1 MNYLIEDLEK
11 RSNQPRCDM
20 QFSVSKNALL
30 NELNLLQGIV
40 EKKSTI
46 PILSNVLIETVNDST
61 ISLVAT
67 DLDVSLQTEC
77 AAESGRP
84 GSIVLQARKL
94 FEIVRNLPDAE
105 INFAKEE
112 NDWVKIV
119 CASSEF
125 RIVGQSKEH
134 FPSTP
139 KAEKAGVTIPA
150 AVLHGLINR
159 TVFAITQEESRYALN
174 GALLSFGEGRLQM
187 VATDGHRLALAAA
200 SLDQAVDGADPLKVI
215 IPKKALI
222 ELARLTAGA
231 EEDLE
236 LSRDENHLYF
246 EIQNRHLTSRML
258 AGQFPNYD
266 LVLPKNNDKSISL
279 NVDRITQAIK
289 RAALMADERSHGVK
303 VDLATGKLSITS
315 QSADVGEA
323 REVIPLDY
331 TGDNL
336 SIGFNAQYVLDFLGV
351 VGTDEVLF
359 EFKDEQSPALL
370 RPSGD
375 GPADYKYV
383 VMPMRLL

>member
-1 MNYLIEDLEK
+1 M
-11 RSNQPRCDM
+11 
-20 QFSVSKNALL
+20 
-30 NELNLLQGIV
+30 
-40 EKKSTI
+40 
-46 PILSNVLIETVNDST
+46 

-77 AAESGRP
+77 AAESGRS

-105 INFAKEE
+105 INFAKED
-112 NDWVKIV
+112 NDWVKVV

-125 RIVGQSKEH
+125 RIVGQAKEH

-139 KAEKAGVTIPA
+139 KAEKAGITIPA
-150 AVLHGLINR
+150 GVLHRLINR

-174 GALLSFGEGRLQM
+174 GALLSFSEGRLQM

-200 SLDQAVDGADPLKVI
+200 GLDQALDGGAEPLKVI
-215 IPKKALI
+215 VPKKALI
-222 ELARLTAGA
+222 ELAKLTAGMD
-231 EEDLE
+231 EDLE
-236 LSRDENHLYF
+236 LSKDENHLYF
-246 EIQNRHLTSRML
+246 QIQNRHLTSRML

-266 LVLPKNNDKSISL
+266 LVLPKNNDKSITM
-279 NVDRITQAIK
+279 NVDRITQAIR

-303 VDLATGKLSITS
+303 VDLSNGKLSITS

-323 REVIPLDY
+323 KEVIPLDY
-331 TGDNL
+331 AGDNL

-351 VGTDEVLF
+351 VGTDEVVF

-375 GPADYKYV
+375 GQADYKYV

>member
-1 MNYLIEDLEK
+1 
-11 RSNQPRCDM
+11 M
-20 QFSVSKNALL
+20 QFSVSKNALSK
-30 NELNLLQGIV
+30 ELNLLQGIV

-46 PILSNVLIETVNDST
+46 PILSNVLIETANDST

-77 AAESGRP
+77 AAESVRSGA
-84 GSIVLQARKL
+84 IVLQAKKL

-105 INFAKEE
+105 INFSKED
-112 NDWVKIV
+112 NDWVRII
-119 CASSEF
+119 CASSDF
-125 RIVGQSKEH
+125 RIVGQAKEH

-139 KAEKAGVTIPA
+139 KADKAGVTIPA
-150 AVLHGLINR
+150 AVIHRLINR

-174 GALLSFGEGRLQM
+174 GSLLLFEEGSEQ
-187 VATDGHRLALAAA
+187 
-200 SLDQAVDGADPLKVI
+200 LKVI

-222 ELARLTAGA
+222 ELAKLTAGS
-231 EEDLE
+231 EEGLE

-246 EIQNRHLTSRML
+246 EVQNRYLTSRML

-279 NVDRITQAIK
+279 NVDKITQAI
-289 RAALMADERSHGVK
+289 RRVALMADERSHGIK
-303 VDLATGKLSITS
+303 VDLTNGKLTITS
-315 QSADVGEA
+315 QSVDVGEGK
-323 REVIPLDY
+323 EVIPLDY
-331 TGDNL
+331 TGENL

-351 VGTDEVLF
+351 VGTEEVLF

-375 GPADYKYV
+375 GK
-383 VMPMRLL
+383 

>member
-1 MNYLIEDLEK
+1 M
-11 RSNQPRCDM
+11 R
-20 QFSVSKNALL
+20 FSVGKNVLL
-30 NELNLLQGIV
+30 KELNLLQGIV

-46 PILSNVLIETVNDST
+46 PILSNVLIETVNDCT

-77 AAESGRP
+77 TAESAKA
-84 GSIVLQARKL
+84 GSMVLQARKL

-105 INFAKEE
+105 INFAKED
-112 NDWVKIV
+112 NDWVKVV

-125 RIVGQSKEH
+125 RIVGQAKEH

-150 AVLHGLINR
+150 TVLHGLINR

-174 GALLSFGEGRLQM
+174 GALLLFGEGRLQM
-187 VATDGHRLALAAA
+187 VATDGHRLALAA
-200 SLDQAVDGADPLKVI
+200 SNLESGGEPFKVI

-222 ELARLTAGA
+222 ELAKLTAGA
-231 EEDLE
+231 EEDIE
-236 LSRDENHLYF
+236 MSRDENHLYF
-246 EIQNRHLTSRML
+246 EVQSRHLTSRML

-279 NVDRITQAIK
+279 NADKIAQAIR
-289 RAALMADERSHGVK
+289 RAALMADERSHGIK
-303 VDLATGKLSITS
+303 IDLANGKLSITS

-323 REVIPLDY
+323 KEMIPLEY
-331 TGDNL
+331 TGDGL
-336 SIGFNAQYVLDFLGV
+336 SIGFNAQYMLDFLGV

-370 RPSGD
+370 RPSGE
-375 GPADYKYV
+375 GEADYKYV

>member
-1 MNYLIEDLEK
+1 
-11 RSNQPRCDM
+11 M

-30 NELNLLQGIV
+30 KELNLLQGIV

-46 PILSNVLIETVNDST
+46 PILSNVLIETANDSM

-77 AAESGRP
+77 NAESRRP

-105 INFAKEE
+105 INFAKED
-112 NDWVKIV
+112 NDWVKIL

-125 RIVGQSKEH
+125 RIVGQAKEH

-150 AVLHGLINR
+150 GVLHGLINR

-200 SLDQAVDGADPLKVI
+200 SLDQSLDGAEQIKVI
-215 IPKKALI
+215 VPKKALI
-222 ELARLTAGA
+222 ELAKLTAGV
-231 EEDLE
+231 EGDLE
-236 LSRDENHLYF
+236 LCRDENHLYF
-246 EIQNRHLTSRML
+246 EIQSRYLTSRML

-266 LVLPKNNDKSISL
+266 LVLPKNNDKSITL
-279 NVDRITQAIK
+279 NVDRITQAIR

-303 VDLATGKLSITS
+303 VDLTNGTLSITS

-323 REVIPLDY
+323 KEVIPLDY

-351 VGTDEVLF
+351 VGTDEVVF

-375 GPADYKYV
+375 GSADYKYV

>member
-1 MNYLIEDLEK
+1 
-11 RSNQPRCDM
+11 M

-30 NELNLLQGIV
+30 KELNLLQGIV

-46 PILSNVLIETVNDST
+46 PILSNVLIETANDSM

-67 DLDVSLQTEC
+67 DLDVSLQTTC
-77 AAESGRP
+77 AAESART

-105 INFAKEE
+105 INFAKED

-125 RIVGQSKEH
+125 RIVGQAKEH
-134 FPSTP
+134 FPAIPT
-139 KAEKAGVTIPA
+139 ADKAGVTIPA
-150 AVLHGLINR
+150 AVLHSLINR

-174 GALLSFGEGRLQM
+174 GALLSFGQGRLQM

-200 SLDQAVDGADPLKVI
+200 GLDQALDANADQLKVI
-215 IPKKALI
+215 VPKKALI
-222 ELARLTAGA
+222 ELARLTAGVD
-231 EEDLE
+231 EDVE

-246 EIQNRHLTSRML
+246 EIQNRYLTSRML

-266 LVLPKNNDKSISL
+266 LVLPKNNDKAITL
-279 NVDRITQAIK
+279 NVDRIAQAIR

-303 VDLATGKLSITS
+303 VDLANGTLSITS

-323 REVIPLDY
+323 KEMIPLDY

-351 VGTDEVLF
+351 VGTDEVVF

-375 GPADYKYV
+375 GGSDYKYV

>member
-1 MNYLIEDLEK
+1 
-11 RSNQPRCDM
+11 M
-20 QFSVSKNALL
+20 QFSVGKNVLL
-30 NELNLLQGIV
+30 RELNLLQGIV

-77 AAESGRP
+77 AAESSRP

-105 INFAKEE
+105 INFAKED
-112 NDWVKIV
+112 NDWVKVV

-125 RIVGQSKEH
+125 RIIGQAKEH

-139 KAEKAGVTIPA
+139 KADKAGVTIPA
-150 AVLHGLINR
+150 AVLHRLINR

-187 VATDGHRLALAAA
+187 VATDGHRLALAAVN
-200 SLDQAVDGADPLKVI
+200 LDSETGGEAMKVI
-215 IPKKALI
+215 VPKKALI
-222 ELARLTAGA
+222 ELAKLTAGA
-231 EEDLE
+231 EEDLD

-279 NVDRITQAIK
+279 NADRITQSIK
-289 RAALMADERSHGVK
+289 RAALMADERSHGIK
-303 VDLATGKLSITS
+303 IDLSNGKLSITS

-323 REVIPLDY
+323 KEMIPLDY
-331 TGDNL
+331 TGDSI

-351 VGTDEVLF
+351 VGTDEVSF

-370 RPSGD
+370 RPSGE
-375 GPADYKYV
+375 GESDYKYV

>member
-1 MNYLIEDLEK
+1 
-11 RSNQPRCDM
+11 M
-20 QFSVSKNALL
+20 QFSVSKNNLL
-30 NELNLLQGIV
+30 KELNLLQGIV

-46 PILSNVLIETVNDST
+46 PILSNVLIETANDTT

-77 AAESGRP
+77 AAESVRS

-105 INFAKEE
+105 INFAKED
-112 NDWVKIV
+112 NDWVRIV

-125 RIVGQSKEH
+125 RIVGQAKEH

-139 KAEKAGVTIPA
+139 KADKAGLTIPA
-150 AVLHGLINR
+150 SVIHSLINR

-174 GALLSFGEGRLQM
+174 GALLLVADGRLQM
-187 VATDGHRLALAAA
+187 VATDGHRLALAGASVDQ
-200 SLDQAVDGADPLKVI
+200 SLDQTDQLRVI

-222 ELARLTAGA
+222 ELAKLTAGA
-231 EEDLE
+231 EEDLDIA
-236 LSRDENHLYF
+236 RDENHLYF
-246 EIQNRHLTSRML
+246 EVRNRHLTSRML
-258 AGQFPNYD
+258 AGQFPNYE
-266 LVLPKNNDKSISL
+266 LVLPKNNDKTIAL
-279 NVDRITQAIK
+279 NVDKIAQAIR

-303 VDLATGKLSITS
+303 VELSAGKLSITS

-323 REVIPLDY
+323 KEVIPLDY
-331 TGDNL
+331 SGDNL
-336 SIGFNAQYVLDFLGV
+336 SIGFNAQYLLDFLSV
-351 VGTDEVLF
+351 VGTDEVML
-359 EFKDEQSPALL
+359 EFKDEQSPALM

-375 GPADYKYV
+375 GQSEYKYV

>member
-1 MNYLIEDLEK
+1 
-11 RSNQPRCDM
+11 M

-30 NELNLLQGIV
+30 KELNLLQGIV

-200 SLDQAVDGADPLKVI
+200 SLDQVVDGADPLKVI

-279 NVDRITQAIK
+279 NVDRITQSIK

-323 REVIPLDY
+323 KEVIPLDY

-375 GPADYKYV
+375 GQSDYKYV

>member
-1 MNYLIEDLEK
+1 
-11 RSNQPRCDM
+11 M
-20 QFSVSKNALL
+20 QFSVSKNVLL
-30 NELNLLQGIV
+30 KELNLLQGIV

-105 INFAKEE
+105 INFAKED

-200 SLDQAVDGADPLKVI
+200 SLDQAMDGTDPLKVI

-323 REVIPLDY
+323 KEVIPLDY

-375 GPADYKYV
+375 GQSDYKYV